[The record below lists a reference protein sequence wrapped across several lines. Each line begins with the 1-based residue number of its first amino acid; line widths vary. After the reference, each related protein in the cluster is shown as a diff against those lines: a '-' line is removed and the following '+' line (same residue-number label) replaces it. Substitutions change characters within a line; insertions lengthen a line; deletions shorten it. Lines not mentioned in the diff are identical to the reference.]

1 MVLEGVNGLLC
12 SIAAMHVQGNKLEGG
27 IPLEGDGFFLR
38 QAGFVIQDLEING
51 ETSGCQASHDC
62 VVGSNAM
69 ALALGHEGLL

>member
-27 IPLEGDGFFLR
+27 IPLEGDGLFVR

-51 ETSGCQASHDC
+51 ETSGCQTSHDC
-62 VVGSNAM
+62 IAGGNAM
-69 ALALGHEGLL
+69 PIALGLEGLL